1 MSSSTRRSH
10 SALESHFGDTN
21 VVSLPAKRF
30 FGFDLANGEA
40 TVSGLGDAPISF
52 TGRPDIARYVGFVFT
67 TLPAEELEWKAF
79 RLEGERTVGTIHAL
93 VL

>member
-10 SALESHFGDTN
+10 SALELHFWDAN
-21 VVSLPAKRF
+21 VASLPAKRF

-67 TLPAEELEWKAF
+67 NLPAEELEWKAF
-79 RLEGERTVGTIHAL
+79 RLEGERTVGPIHAL